1 MNRKQRSKEQWSVDD
16 IPYHRVRPEAVRAD
30 EYLLY
35 LVTAASFVEITSDL
49 FTRNLVE
56 YFDDDP
62 ALQAWLQEVWEPEE
76 VQHGQALKRYVET
89 VWPEFD
95 WEGAYRRFFDEYSR
109 FCQTDLLA
117 PTPALELASRC
128 VVETGTS
135 TFYTALARFSP
146 EPVLSELAGRIK
158 TDEVRHFRRF
168 YHDFLTRADAEGLG
182 RLKLIHTLWD
192 RLGEVEQED
201 AYFAFKHVY
210 ETAHPG
216 RAFGKA
222 DYRRF
227 RRYYTRL
234 LRENYP
240 FRTAVNM
247 FCKPLRLN
255 RTVSRF
261 SVPALAAGARLALR

>member
-1 MNRKQRSKEQWSVDD
+1 MNRKLKSNAQWSVDE
-16 IPYHRVRPEAVRAD
+16 IPFHDVQAERVRTDP
-30 EYLLY
+30 YLLY
-35 LVTAASFVEITSDL
+35 LVTASSFVEITSDL
-49 FTRNLVE
+49 YTRNLVE

-62 ALQAWLQEVWEPEE
+62 SLQRWLEEVWEPEE
-76 VQHGQALKRYVET
+76 VQHGHALKRYVET

-95 WEGAYRRFFDEYSR
+95 WELAYRRFFNEYSKY
-109 FCQTDLLA
+109 CQTELLA
-117 PTPALELASRC
+117 DSPALELASRC

-146 EPVLSELAGRIK
+146 EPVLSELAERIK

-168 YHDFLTRADAEGLG
+168 YHDFLDRADTEGVG
-182 RLKLIHTLWD
+182 RLKLLHTLWQ

-216 RAFGKA
+216 RRFGQR

-227 RRYYTRL
+227 RRYYARL

-261 SVPALAAGARLALR
+261 STPALAAGARLVLR